1 MDVIL
6 CLKTCALAVFLV
18 ACPPL
23 NKSHPATAQ
32 DRSGPDERIKVARAA
47 IDWIRKEHFVQS
59 PPTPEL
65 DTFRIDRDAIAIVEP
80 DDDAGYPGGR
90 QDARAHAK
98 ATALAMGVPFD
109 THEAFLNCTDPEPR
123 TLRKCSFRKGVE
135 SFFRFEDLTVEDNE
149 AQIQIA
155 WSFIMD
161 QDLTT
166 HRYTLRMKQASSG
179 WAVQE
184 VLRRELQ

>member
-1 MDVIL
+1 MDIIL
-6 CLKTCALAVFLV
+6 SFKTCALAVFLV

-32 DRSGPDERIKVARAA
+32 DRSGPDERIKVARVA
-47 IDWIRKEHFVQS
+47 IDWVREEHFVQP

-65 DTFRIDRDAIAIVEP
+65 DTFRIDRNAVAIVEP
-80 DDDAGYPGGR
+80 GGDAGYAGGR
-90 QDARAHAK
+90 PDARTHAK
-98 ATALAMGVPFD
+98 ATARAMGVPFD
-109 THEAFLNCTDPEPR
+109 TREAFLNCTDPEPR
-123 TLRKCSFRKGVE
+123 TLRKCSFRRGVE
-135 SFFRFEDLTVEDNE
+135 SLFRFEDLTVEGDD
-149 AQIQIA
+149 AQIQVA

-166 HRYTLRMKQASSG
+166 HRYTLRLKRASDG
-179 WAVQE
+179 WTVQE